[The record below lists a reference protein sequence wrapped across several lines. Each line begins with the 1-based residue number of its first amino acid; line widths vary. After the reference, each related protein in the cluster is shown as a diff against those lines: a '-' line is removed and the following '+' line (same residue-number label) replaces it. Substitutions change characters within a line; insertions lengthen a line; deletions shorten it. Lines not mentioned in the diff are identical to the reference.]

1 MITINSNISVL
12 IQHNIIS
19 FGYFMPMSHGLI
31 KKAPQPLS
39 YTSTS
44 LFCKLPS
51 LNLQTV
57 QPPPPLPFFR
67 QFIPNILTVTKFSV
81 KISQSKFLV
90 MTEKNIFVYT
100 FLSLNISYFSLFL
113 CKNCIPLKKV
123 KILSKLRSCQDPL
136 FKNLVRGSIHLSSK
150 GGCTL
155 CNCLTLTITPSF
167 ACCFTRNTLS
177 TLLEKIMH
185 FQRKT
190 NFFFQLIAGRF

>member
-1 MITINSNISVL
+1 MQRNISF
-12 IQHNIIS
+12 

-31 KKAPQPLS
+31 KKAPQPPS

-44 LFCKLPS
+44 LFYKLPS

-57 QPPPPLPFFR
+57 HPPPSLFR
-67 QFIPNILTVTKFSV
+67 QFIPNILKVTKFSV
-81 KISQSKFLV
+81 KVFQSKFLV
-90 MTEKNIFVYT
+90 MNEKNIFVYT

-113 CKNCIPLKKV
+113 CKNCNPLKKV

-136 FKNLVRGSIHLSSK
+136 FENLVLGSMPLSSK

-167 ACCFTRNTLS
+167 VCCFTRNTLS
-177 TLLEKIMH
+177 TLLEEIMH

-190 NFFFQLIAGRF
+190 NFFFQLIAGQF